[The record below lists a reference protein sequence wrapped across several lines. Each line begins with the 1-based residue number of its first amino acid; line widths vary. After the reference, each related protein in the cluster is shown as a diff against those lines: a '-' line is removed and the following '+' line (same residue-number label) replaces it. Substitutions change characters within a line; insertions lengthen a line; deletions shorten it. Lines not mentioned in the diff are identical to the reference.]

1 MWPFKKRKYGTCEWD
16 GKTKPK
22 LWSRLMKTSSG
33 GPYGPVYHRHD
44 ENDESTEFYCCK
56 CNNKHLDKLNE

>member
-22 LWSRLMKTSSG
+22 LWVEFKYRK
-33 GPYGPVYHRHD
+33 YGTVYHRHD
-44 ENDESTEFYCCK
+44 YKDKSTEFYCCK
-56 CNNKHLDKLNE
+56 CNNKHWDKLK